1 MASVRVK
8 DLPKRETG
16 EGISPSPYVD
26 STEYLNLL
34 ANALSIEG
42 LDFKKARF
50 AIEELLTAGN
60 VGYDSIT
67 KSFYSL
73 TTRGRDEEGDP
84 TSAIFH
90 TRNGKSFFRD
100 LTYEPSDDGAYYIRS
115 LPIEGITFS
124 DIIAKSCDFIT
135 LCDLG
140 VYQNLKAC
148 MTPYI
153 VAVKDKDTLL
163 SVRQALQQKQDGQA
177 VLIVSEGL
185 SDSLSST
192 DIGVD
197 FLADRYVEL
206 REGERDRLLK
216 KLGIVTDI
224 TKGERVQTSE
234 VDANVCQASDYIYM
248 LIDTFNK
255 QCEQYGLPFKM
266 KANGTFEELY
276 TEPENN
282 AEQPQEDTMND

>member
-8 DLPKRETG
+8 DLPKE
-16 EGISPSPYVD
+16 EGAGLPAPLYTTD
-26 STEYLNLL
+26 EYLNLL
-34 ANALSIEG
+34 ANAVSIEG
-42 LDFKKARF
+42 VDYKKARY
-50 AIEELLTAGN
+50 AIKLLIDEGA

-67 KSFYSL
+67 DRFYKVS
-73 TTRGRDEEGDP
+73 GIGKDEEGDP
-84 TSAIFH
+84 IRA
-90 TRNGKSFFRD
+90 FFYAQNNKKFSRT
-100 LTYEPSDDGAYYIRS
+100 LSYEPKEDGAFYIRA
-115 LPIEGITFS
+115 LPYGEITFS
-124 DIIAKSCDFIT
+124 EIVQRSGDFIG
-135 LCDLG
+135 LCDTALI
-140 VYQNLKAC
+140 QNLKAC

-163 SVRQALQQKQDGQA
+163 SVRHALQQKEDGQA

-185 SDSLSST
+185 SDTLQAT
-192 DIGVD
+192 KIGVE
-197 FLADRYVEL
+197 FLADRFVEL

-234 VDANVCQASDYIYM
+234 VNANVCQASDYIYM

-255 QCEQYGLPFKM
+255 QCEQFGLPFKM

-276 TEPENN
+276 TDNEQ
-282 AEQPQEDTMND
+282 AEQPQEEIL

>member
-1 MASVRVK
+1 MASMRVK
-8 DLPKRETG
+8 DLPKV
-16 EGISPSPYVD
+16 EGGGVSRPLYS
-26 STEYLNLL
+26 SAEYLNLL
-34 ANALSIEG
+34 ANAVAIEG
-42 LDFKKARF
+42 LDFKKARYV
-50 AIEELLTAGN
+50 IKLLINEGA

-67 KSFYSL
+67 ERFYKVS
-73 TTRGRDEEGDP
+73 GIGKDEEGDP
-84 TSAIFH
+84 IRAHFYAFSGKEF
-90 TRNGKSFFRD
+90 TRTLS
-100 LTYEPSDDGAYYIRS
+100 YEPKEDGAFYIRA
-115 LPIEGITFS
+115 LPYGEVTFS
-124 DIIAKSCDFIT
+124 EIVQRSGDFIS
-135 LCDLG
+135 LCDTALI
-140 VYQNLKAC
+140 QNLKAC

-185 SDSLSST
+185 SDTLQAT
-192 DIGVD
+192 KIGVE
-197 FLADRYVEL
+197 FLADKFVEL

-234 VDANVCQASDYIYM
+234 VNANVCQASDYIYM

-255 QCEQYGLPFKM
+255 QCDQYGLPFKM

-276 TEPENN
+276 TEPDNN
-282 AEQPQEDTMND
+282 AEQPQEEIYD